1 MISVQYLNNWLQFH
15 TKSIL
20 SNFPTLVV
28 ITALNKYCMKFS
40 RYPIFFVNNVHN
52 QHDYWFLAWPVSY
65 YASYCNQYAYL
76 ICNHEIELGNC
87 ISTKEDGETEKRKK
101 NQKKKI
107 NDILVVILEIV
118 IYHTFFKE
126 VITQGSSNRAEERVI
141 LTPWKEWFVCL
152 QLREE
157 EKMIQRSTVHICAS
171 L

>member
-40 RYPIFFVNNVHN
+40 RYPITHFVNNVHN

-87 ISTKEDGETEKRKK
+87 ISTKEDGERKEKKK
-101 NQKKKI
+101 PKKKI

-126 VITQGSSNRAEERVI
+126 VITHGSSNRAEERVI

-152 QLREE
+152 
-157 EKMIQRSTVHICAS
+157 
-171 L
+171 